1 MKKISDWVMR
11 QYFKRRKRM
20 LDNYVS
26 RQDELQDK
34 LLQKIISNNRNTAFG
49 KAHNFKEIG
58 DKNRFMHN
66 VPIRNYEELFPF
78 IKRMMQGERNV
89 LCRNTVKW
97 FAKSSGTSTGKS
109 KYIPLT
115 KEYLQKGH
123 LECAW
128 DAACY
133 IYHEDQTA
141 ALFSDKSLIMGGSV
155 ESIGNGLYAGDI
167 SGIII
172 KHFPPVGRH
181 FYTPDFGT
189 ALLKDWDRKIKDMA
203 LITAR
208 ENVVLAAGVPT
219 WLLVLFRTILED
231 TGAENMSQVW
241 PNLRS
246 FLHGG
251 VNFEPYRLQFKEL
264 LPSTDIRYRE
274 VYNASEGY
282 FGFQADSLSYGMLL
296 MCHHGVYY
304 EFVPWV
310 NGGALYD
317 EICDLKGLQKNRE
330 YALVISNISGLYRY
344 LIGDIV
350 RIVDTDPVKI
360 KVCGRVG
367 AMINVFGEELSSEN
381 TDRGLAMCCEKHK
394 VTPVDYT
401 LAPIFMEKLGKG
413 GHEWYIEF
421 EHPPENQSQFA
432 QDLDRILRELNS
444 DYDAKR
450 SHGLALDNLKIKYL
464 KPGSFEKWMRKKGK
478 YGGQNKVPR
487 LRNDRKLLDEL
498 DALSEIVSSTNEAN

>member
-11 QYFKRRKRM
+11 QYFKRRKRR
-20 LDNYVS
+20 LDYCVS
-26 RQDELQDK
+26 RQDELQGRI
-34 LLQKIISNNRNTAFG
+34 LHKIISNNRNTAFG
-49 KAHNFKEIG
+49 KAHSFKRIM
-58 DKNRFMHN
+58 DTTSFKHS
-66 VPIRNYEELFPF
+66 VPIRSYEDIFPF
-78 IKRMMQGERNV
+78 IQRMMQGEQNV
-89 LCRNTVKW
+89 LCRNSVKW

-109 KYIPLT
+109 KFIPVT

-133 IYHEDQTA
+133 IYHEDQHA
-141 ALFSDKSLIMGGSV
+141 ALFSDKSLIMGGSIQ
-155 ESIGNGLYAGDI
+155 SIGKGIYTGDI

-172 KHFPPVGRH
+172 KHFPAVGRH

-189 ALLKDWDRKIKDMA
+189 ALLKDWDQKINNMA
-203 LITAR
+203 SITAK

-219 WLLVLFRTILED
+219 WLLVLFRKILEQS
-231 TGAENMSQVW
+231 GAENMSQVW

-251 VNFEPYRLQFKEL
+251 VNFEPYRTQFEGL
-264 LPSTDIRYRE
+264 FPSTKIRYRE

-282 FGFQADSLSYGMLL
+282 FGFQADSQREGMLL

-310 NGGALYD
+310 NGEALYED
-317 EICDLKGLQKNRE
+317 ICDLKGIQKNQE

-350 RIVDTDPVKI
+350 RIVDTHPVKI

-381 TDRGLAMCCEKHK
+381 TDRGLAICCAKHD
-394 VTPVDYT
+394 VVPVDYT
-401 LAPIFMEKLGKG
+401 LAPVFMENLGRG

-421 EHPPENQSQFA
+421 EHPPEDQKLFA
-432 QDLDRILRELNS
+432 RDLDNILRELNS

-450 SHGLALDNLKIKYL
+450 SHSLALDNLIIKAL

-487 LRNDRKLLDEL
+487 LRNDRKILEEL
-498 DALSEIVSSTNEAN
+498 DALDKSGTSTNEAN

>member
-11 QYFKRRKRM
+11 QYFKRRKRK
-20 LDNYVS
+20 LDYFVS
-26 RQDELQDK
+26 RQAELQEK
-34 LLQKIISNNRNTAFG
+34 LLQKIISNNKDTAFG
-49 KAHNFKEIG
+49 KAHYFKEIR
-58 DKNRFMHN
+58 DRASFMHN
-66 VPIRNYEELFPF
+66 VPIGSYDDFFPY
-78 IKRMMQGERNV
+78 IERMKQGEQNV
-89 LCRNTVKW
+89 LCRNTVEW
-97 FAKSSGTSTGKS
+97 FAKSSGTSTGRS
-109 KYIPLT
+109 KFIPLT

-133 IYHEDQTA
+133 IYHEDQKA
-141 ALFSDKSLIMGGSV
+141 SLFSDKSLIMGGSV
-155 ESIGNGLYAGDI
+155 ESIGKGIYAGDI

-172 KHFPPVGRH
+172 KHFPAIGRH

-219 WLLVLFRTILED
+219 WLLVLFRKILEE

-251 VNFEPYRLQFKEL
+251 VNFEPYRSQFQEL
-264 LPSTDIRYRE
+264 FPSPSISYRE

-282 FGFQADSLSYGMLL
+282 FGFQAASQSEGMLL

-310 NGGALYD
+310 NGEAHYE
-317 EICDLKGLQKNRE
+317 EICDLKGLQENQE

-360 KVCGRVG
+360 KVSGRVG

-381 TDRGLAMCCEKHK
+381 TDRGLTICCEKHN
-394 VTPVDYT
+394 VVPVDYT
-401 LAPIFMEKLGKG
+401 LAPVFMEKLGRG

-421 EHPPENQSQFA
+421 ERLPEDQNKFSL
-432 QDLDRILRELNS
+432 DLDMILRELNS

-450 SHGLALDNLKIKYL
+450 SYGLALDNLKIKFL
-464 KPGSFEKWMRKKGK
+464 KRGSFEKWMRKKGK

-487 LRNDRKLLDEL
+487 LRNDRIILDEL
-498 DALSEIVSSTNEAN
+498 DALNETTPSTNGAN